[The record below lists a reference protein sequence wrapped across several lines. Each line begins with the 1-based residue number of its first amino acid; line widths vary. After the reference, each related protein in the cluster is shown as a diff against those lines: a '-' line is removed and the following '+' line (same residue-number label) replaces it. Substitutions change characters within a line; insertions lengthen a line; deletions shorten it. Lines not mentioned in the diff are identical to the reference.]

1 MRNPWKASLLLV
13 LLAAL
18 PSQAQDNRLPQDEA
32 RRFAKLCVEQTTLT
46 DPQIKTDVDPDKA
59 CAEKG
64 EGGGAM
70 VIPDK
75 KLSKE
80 VIGKAEKEIVPVG
93 QLWLRKW
100 TTVVKGKPTPKDK
113 LRVMTVK
120 IDDKDRPMPLLLL
133 GIRQTGEKDLELVVY
148 AKDSE
153 PQQVLPLKKLDQIQA
168 LPVDLEWQRGEKNV
182 DSLTITIMGQFQAVL
197 SITRQA
203 D

>member
-1 MRNPWKASLLLV
+1 MRILMVGALV
-13 LLAAL
+13 WCIVGMVL
-18 PSQAQDNRLPQDEA
+18 AQDNRLPQDEA
-32 RRFAKLCVEQTTLT
+32 RRFAKLCVEQTSLT

-80 VIGKAEKEIVPVG
+80 AIRKAGKGIVPVG

-100 TTVVKGKPTPKDK
+100 TTVVKGKATPKDK

-133 GIRQTGEKDLELVVY
+133 GIRQTGENDWELVVY
-148 AKDSE
+148 VKDGE
-153 PQQVLPLKKLDQIQA
+153 PQQVLPLKKLDQIQG
-168 LPVDLEWQRGEKNV
+168 LPVELEWQRGEKNV
-182 DSLTITIMGQFQAVL
+182 DGLTITILGQYQAVL